1 MLQEYIYIT
10 LDIFKKNMENRI
22 ITCELDAWLTFLSFD
37 EPEWIM
43 ALVKQY
49 PKFKLMYQHIYEIC
63 LNTEK
68 VMGVYS
74 KELEELDRNTVRYM
88 IDEMQTQLNQKD
100 EQLNQKDEQLNQKD
114 EQLNQKNEQLQ
125 EKDLY
130 IRQLQKELEVYKNR
144 GKKENAE

>member
-1 MLQEYIYIT
+1 
-10 LDIFKKNMENRI
+10 
-22 ITCELDAWLTFLSFD
+22 
-37 EPEWIM
+37 
-43 ALVKQY
+43 
-49 PKFKLMYQHIYEIC
+49 
-63 LNTEK
+63 
-68 VMGVYS
+68 MGVYS

-88 IDEMQTQLNQKD
+88 IDEMQT
-100 EQLNQKDEQLNQKD
+100 QLNQKD

>member
-100 EQLNQKDEQLNQKD
+100 EQLNQKDEQLNQK
-114 EQLNQKNEQLQ
+114 NEQLQ

>member
-1 MLQEYIYIT
+1 
-10 LDIFKKNMENRI
+10 
-22 ITCELDAWLTFLSFD
+22 
-37 EPEWIM
+37 
-43 ALVKQY
+43 
-49 PKFKLMYQHIYEIC
+49 
-63 LNTEK
+63 
-68 VMGVYS
+68 MGVYS

-88 IDEMQTQLNQKD
+88 IDEMQT
-100 EQLNQKDEQLNQKD
+100 QLNQKDEQLNQKD